1 MPNWCNNN
9 VTISHTDPT
18 KIEAL
23 AAAVREGKF
32 CNFVKPVPASL
43 HIVAG
48 RVGDDN
54 DPEQIKAIIEKAY
67 FQEGLAGKIQGNQ
80 NYISLTEEMDE
91 VAYSVLKG
99 LHNATVKITNGDVI
113 DGSMRFMVDES
124 NGDLRIYPISI
135 YCYEEDGKFCFY

>member
-1 MPNWCNNN
+1 MIKHEIKLDCCA
-9 VTISHTDPT
+9 T
-18 KIEAL
+18 
-23 AAAVREGKF
+23 
-32 CNFVKPVPASL
+32 
-43 HIVAG
+43 
-48 RVGDDN
+48 
-54 DPEQIKAIIEKAY
+54 EQIKAIIEKAY

-80 NYISLTEEMDE
+80 NFISLTEELDE

>member
-1 MPNWCNNN
+1 MIKHEIKLDC
-9 VTISHTDPT
+9 
-18 KIEAL
+18 
-23 AAAVREGKF
+23 
-32 CNFVKPVPASL
+32 CASE
-43 HIVAG
+43 
-48 RVGDDN
+48 
-54 DPEQIKAIIEKAY
+54 PIKAIIEKAY
-67 FQEGLAGKIQGNQ
+67 FKEGLAGKIQGNQ

-113 DGSMRFMVDES
+113 DGSMRFLVDES